1 MNPTRKIIAAVLAV
15 LTLGVFA
22 AQTAGALGTPW
33 YCQLPMTSGPCW
45 AGHTG
50 REIDRKAGAVA
61 DAAGTAYG
69 TGEAAGR
76 VVVNGTELAGT
87 ILEKTADATAWANDQ
102 AKRLP
107 VPQRSLQPG
116 ECVTTSAGQRYCL
129 PDIPAG
135 PTPTTTAP
143 RSANPLPVGT
153 CVLDSNGRK
162 WCVTS

>member
-1 MNPTRKIIAAVLAV
+1 MTPTRKILAAVLAV

-45 AGHTG
+45 AGHVG
-50 REIDRKAGAVA
+50 QEIDRKAGAA
-61 DAAGTAYG
+61 KDAAETTYQ

-87 ILEKTADATAWANDQ
+87 ILSKTADATAWANDQ

-107 VPQRSLQPG
+107 VPQRTLQPG
-116 ECVTTSAGQRYCL
+116 ECVTTSSGARYCL
-129 PDIPAG
+129 PDVPAG
-135 PTPTTTAP
+135 PAPTAP
-143 RSANPLPVGT
+143 KQASPIPVGT
-153 CVLDSNGRK
+153 CVLDSKGTK
-162 WCVTS
+162 WCVAS